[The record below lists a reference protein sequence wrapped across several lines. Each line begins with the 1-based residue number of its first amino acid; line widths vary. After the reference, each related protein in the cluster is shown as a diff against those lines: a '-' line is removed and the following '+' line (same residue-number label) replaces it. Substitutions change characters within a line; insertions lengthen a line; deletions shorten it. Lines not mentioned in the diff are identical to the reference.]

1 MKHINRLA
9 SALFFATS
17 LYSAAAPADG
27 TAKKRVLFVLT
38 SHDRIGDTGKPTGF
52 YLSEV
57 THPHHVLTEAGFT
70 IDYVS
75 PKGGKAPIDGKDL
88 SDPINKSFMENPE
101 NVKAIEN
108 TLRPEAVKPADYAAI
123 FYAGG
128 HGTMWDFAD
137 NTELARI
144 GGAIY
149 DGGGVVGA
157 VCHGPA
163 GLVNIKLAD
172 GSYLVAGKNVA
183 AFTNEEETAVE
194 LEKIVPFL
202 LQDKLIARGAK
213 HQAAPKFEA
222 KVVVDGR
229 LVTGQ
234 NPASATGVG
243 EQMVKLLK

>member
-1 MKHINRLA
+1 
-9 SALFFATS
+9 
-17 LYSAAAPADG
+17 
-27 TAKKRVLFVLT
+27 
-38 SHDRIGDTGKPTGF
+38 
-52 YLSEV
+52 
-57 THPHHVLTEAGFT
+57 
-70 IDYVS
+70 
-75 PKGGKAPIDGKDL
+75 
-88 SDPINKSFMENPE
+88 
-101 NVKAIEN
+101 
-108 TLRPEAVKPADYAAI
+108 
-123 FYAGG
+123 
-128 HGTMWDFAD
+128 MWDFAD